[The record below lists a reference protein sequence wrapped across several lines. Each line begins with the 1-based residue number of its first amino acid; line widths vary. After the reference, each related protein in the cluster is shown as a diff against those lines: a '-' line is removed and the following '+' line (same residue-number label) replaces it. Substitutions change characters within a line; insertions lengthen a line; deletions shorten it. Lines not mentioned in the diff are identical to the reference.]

1 MHVVFIA
8 LSPMLN
14 RRDMIALA
22 GSAAAFPLASM
33 SGASSVKAQSRM
45 HELVKTTMGSGKS
58 FSRQAVLS
66 VARELAKRPYA
77 GPNVPLP
84 DPFNGLNVEQ
94 YSAIT
99 PKPETAIWASD
110 GRGLTIE
117 PLHRGFVFDV
127 PVLLHTVE
135 DSVVL
140 NVSYDKNRFN
150 FGKLV
155 PPGTLPDIG
164 YSGFRVML
172 QEDGK
177 SRELAV
183 FQGATFF
190 RSQAKGQQ
198 RGLVARA
205 VSIKTADARGEE
217 ISLFRAF
224 WIEKPPIG
232 GPLVVHAIADSD
244 SVVAA
249 IRYTIRPG
257 DVTIIDCET
266 TLLPRVPLDHIGLG
280 GMQAMHFFSPGSP
293 RRAVDDYRPAAHEA
307 SGLQMLR
314 GNGEWIWRPLT
325 NPGQLQ
331 ISTFADENIRGF
343 GLVQRDRD
351 FEDFQDDDQRYHLR
365 PSCWVEPIGEWGKG
379 AIQLV
384 EIPTEADINQNIVNY
399 WRPRAT
405 LTPNDEAIFNFRQYW
420 CWQVPE
426 NTGLAT
432 TSLTRV
438 GRIGNKRR
446 RFVVDFVGD
455 NLNAEKK
462 ATDLKLAL
470 NISGGGIAGQRL
482 IYSPQRKTARVL
494 IDLDTGNESL
504 IELRLV
510 LELAGKPESETWLY
524 RWTA

>member
-1 MHVVFIA
+1 MHAVFVA
-8 LSPMLN
+8 SPSMLN
-14 RRDMIALA
+14 RRDILALA
-22 GSAAAFPLASM
+22 GSAAALQIAST
-33 SGASSVKAQSRM
+33 ANPSVAQAQSRM
-45 HELVKTTMGSGKS
+45 QELVKTTMGSGKS

-77 GPNVPLP
+77 APNVPLP
-84 DPFNGLNVEQ
+84 DPFNGLNAEQ
-94 YSAIT
+94 YAAIT
-99 PKPETAIWASD
+99 TKPETALWAND

-127 PVLLHTVE
+127 PVLLYTVE

-140 NVSYDKNRFN
+140 NVSYDRNRFN

-155 PPGTLPDIG
+155 PPGSLPDMG

-177 SRELAV
+177 ARDLAV

-232 GPLVVHAIADSD
+232 GPLVVHAIADSE
-244 SVVAA
+244 SLVAA
-249 IRYTIRPG
+249 IRFTIRPG

-266 TLLPRVPLDHIGLG
+266 TLIPRVPVDHVGLG

-307 SGLQMLR
+307 TGLQMLR
-314 GNGEWIWRPLT
+314 GNGEWVWRQLT
-325 NPGQLQ
+325 NPAQLQ
-331 ISTFADENIRGF
+331 ISTFQDENIRGF

-351 FEDFQDDDQRYHLR
+351 FEDFQDDDQRYQIR

-384 EIPTEADINQNIVNY
+384 EIPIEADVNQNIVSY

-405 LTPNDEAIFNFRQYW
+405 LASNEEAIFNFRQYW
-420 CWQVPE
+420 CWQIPE
-426 NTGLAT
+426 NIGLAT
-432 TSLTRV
+432 TQMTRI

-446 RFVVDFVGD
+446 RFVVDFAGD
-455 NLNAEKK
+455 TLTPEKK
-462 ATDLKLAL
+462 AADFKIAL
-470 NISGGGIAGQRL
+470 
-482 IYSPQRKTARVL
+482 
-494 IDLDTGNESL
+494 SL
-504 IELRLV
+504 
-510 LELAGKPESETWLY
+510 S
-524 RWTA
+524 